1 MNILSVLGIALVSVV
16 LVTVLK
22 QYRSEYA
29 ILVEISAAVV
39 IILLLI
45 PPLNGILDSVNS
57 LIDLSGIDEKYFQLL
72 VKAIGVIIVVQLAA
86 DTCRD
91 SGSTALAHKVEL
103 AGRVAVLIIV
113 MPMVAAVAQ
122 FAVGLIKG

>member
-29 ILVEISAAVV
+29 ILVEICAAVV

-45 PPLNGILDSVNS
+45 PSINGILDSVNS
-57 LIDLSGIDEKYFQLL
+57 LIDLSGIDRRYFQLL